1 MIKMSK
7 EIKNYGS
14 MLDQSFSLE
23 NFKKIFEI
31 ENRKGNF
38 ESEFYS
44 EEFHRLSNELKG
56 KRKEINKATSI
67 N

>member
-1 MIKMSK
+1 
-7 EIKNYGS
+7 

-44 EEFHRLSNELKG
+44 EEFHRLL
-56 KRKEINKATSI
+56 
-67 N
+67 